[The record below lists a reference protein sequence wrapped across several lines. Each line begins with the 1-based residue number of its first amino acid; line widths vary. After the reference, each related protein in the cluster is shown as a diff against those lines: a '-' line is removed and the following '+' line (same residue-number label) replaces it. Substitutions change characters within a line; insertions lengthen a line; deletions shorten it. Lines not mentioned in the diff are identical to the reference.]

1 MEVGQEDC
9 QSKEAHLSLT
19 QTQLDKKAVYE
30 AQLKRDKAKAR
41 NVSTGRESLSGGQRF
56 LLRHSVASVAETI
69 ALWMDKAQNSPGPK
83 HKAVALMVQ
92 LKPLELSALT
102 CRCVLNG
109 ISTQRTFASAS
120 FELGR
125 LVEHEARLKESPSKE
140 WNSIKRRMK
149 LRKGHRHKMQTAFR
163 GMKNKTSAWSV
174 VEKGTIGGVLIELF
188 IKSTGLCEVVTT
200 RIDKTRTNYI
210 VASKSCCE
218 WMKEFE
224 GTDALRPLM
233 LPRVEAGS
241 DPNVFWVKCRSKKQ
255 EALYKNQ
262 PQSVRDCVQA
272 MQQVAWRINTNV
284 LDVLDTYYKNGLEI
298 KGEPV
303 NCQKEVVKENLDALT
318 PEQAKKRIKGMWRS
332 HTYNVWNRA
341 RGYFITQ
348 QILLAKELKGQPYYL
363 PVQLDFRGRV
373 YYLPTH
379 IGPQRDDISKALGEF
394 NEAVPLTKEGLYWFK
409 VAGSSHFGCDKV
421 SYEERVAW
429 AEMNDSNIRKVVA
442 DPYGCKWWHEAD
454 EPWQFLRWC
463 FAWVKGA
470 ERFPVCLDATSN
482 GLQILSLLTGDAETA
497 TLTNVLPSDVPK
509 DIYGFIAS
517 KIEHKLLGTP
527 GEMASFWLHQGCN
540 RKLVKR
546 PVMTI
551 PYGVSRYGMS
561 QQLMEQTNCSILQ
574 GLYMA
579 DLIIQVLGEL
589 VQAPQETM
597 AWLKNLVQPATDS
610 GCPMV
615 WSSPSGF
622 PVYQPYFVGRSK
634 SIKLRI
640 GDTIRYINMTHKITN
655 KIDKEAQINSFAPNF
670 IHSLDA
676 SLVHISVDRM
686 SKQGIK
692 NLFTIHD
699 CFGCH
704 ASAVP
709 TMRKVVAET
718 MRDIFKQP
726 ILKAL
731 KEQVASSISQPTNFT
746 SEPFYGG
753 FPIDRITESP
763 YIIK

>member
-1 MEVGQEDC
+1 M
-9 QSKEAHLSLT
+9 SLT
-19 QTQLDKKAVYE
+19 QTQLDHKAVYE

-41 NVSTGRESLSGGQRF
+41 NVSSGRESLSGGQGF

-69 ALWMDKAQNSPGPK
+69 ALWIDKAQTSPGPK
-83 HKAVALMVQ
+83 HKSVALMVQ

-102 CRCVLNG
+102 CRAVLNG
-109 ISTQRTFASAS
+109 ISTQRAFASVA

-140 WNSIKRRMK
+140 WNRIKRRMK

-163 GMKNKTSAWSV
+163 GMSNKTTAWSTI
-174 VEKGTIGGVLIELF
+174 EKASIGGVLIELF

-200 RIDKTRTNYI
+200 RTSKTRMNYI
-210 VASKSCCE
+210 VATKSCSE

-224 GTDALRPLM
+224 GTEVLRPFM

-255 EALYKNQ
+255 EALYKTQ
-262 PQSVRDCVQA
+262 PEVVRDCVQA
-272 MQQVAWRINTNV
+272 MQQVAWRINTDVLEV
-284 LDVLDTYYKNGLEI
+284 LDIYYKNGLEI
-298 KGEPV
+298 NGEPV
-303 NCQKEVVKENLDALT
+303 NCHKEVIRENLDALT
-318 PEQAKKRIKGMWRS
+318 PDQAKDRIKGMWRS

-348 QILLAKELKGQPYYL
+348 QILMAKELQGQPYYL

-379 IGPQRDDISKALGEF
+379 IGPQRDDISKALGDF
-394 NEAVPLTKEGLYWFK
+394 DEAVPLTEEGKYWFK
-409 VAGSSHFGCDKV
+409 VAGSAHFGCDKV

-429 AEMNDSNIRKVVA
+429 AELHDSDIRKVVA
-442 DPYGCKWWHEAD
+442 DPYGCRWWHEAD

-497 TLTNVLPSDVPK
+497 LLTNVLPSDVPK
-509 DIYGFIAS
+509 DIYGAIAL
-517 KIEHKLLGTP
+517 KVQHYLLGTP
-527 GEMASFWLHQGCN
+527 GEMATFWLHHGCN

-561 QQLMEQTNCSILQ
+561 QQLMEQTNCSIVQ
-574 GLYMA
+574 GLYLA
-579 DLIIQVLGEL
+579 DLISKALGEL

-597 AWLKNLVQPATDS
+597 VWLKQLAKIPTDN

-615 WSSPSGF
+615 WASPSGF
-622 PVYQPYFVGRSK
+622 PVYQPYFVSK
-634 SIKLRI
+634 SKSVKLRI
-640 GDTIRYINMTHKITN
+640 GDTIRYMNLTNQITS
-655 KIDKEAQINSFAPNF
+655 KLDREAQINSFAPNF

-676 SLVHISVDRM
+676 SVVHVSVQRM
-686 SKQGIK
+686 NKENIK
-692 NLFTIHD
+692 SLFTIHD

-704 ASAVP
+704 ASRVP
-709 TMRKVVAET
+709 AMRKVVAET
-718 MRDIFKQP
+718 MRDIFKNP
-726 ILKAL
+726 LLKAL
-731 KEQVASSISQPTNFT
+731 KTEVASSISLPTNFIL
-746 SEPFYGG
+746 EPFYGG
-753 FPIDRITESP
+753 FPIDQIIHSP
-763 YIIK
+763 YLIK